1 MAYSNQVKRGAAY
14 SIATQIENG
23 PEANNALLVASANV
37 SSVKV
42 QALMAIKSS
51 TANGSSIIASP
62 KTKSVKEKN
71 TSNVKPRNTVF
82 DNHNDQKDSDNE
94 DEDDAAS
101 TVSTNSD
108 SSIISNASSNPGLV
122 TQLKMGLLA
131 EQVRRTLNEVV
142 AAEKSVAAIA
152 GYDFFNIAGDLEK
165 TTTQILASYMT
176 MCKLYEQQQDD
187 SDTDDDSGP
196 EMSATI
202 RSVIARYPTLRGRCG
217 L

>member
-1 MAYSNQVKRGAAY
+1 MAYSNQVKRGAAC

-23 PEANNALLVASANV
+23 PEVNNALLVASANV

>member
-1 MAYSNQVKRGAAY
+1 
-14 SIATQIENG
+14 
-23 PEANNALLVASANV
+23 
-37 SSVKV
+37 
-42 QALMAIKSS
+42 MAIKSS
-51 TANGSSIIASP
+51 TANGSSIISSP
-62 KTKSVKEKN
+62 KTKNVREKN
-71 TSNVKPRNTVF
+71 TSIVKPRNTVV
-82 DNHNDQKDSDNE
+82 DNHNDQNDSDNE
-94 DEDDAAS
+94 DEDDTAS
-101 TVSTNSD
+101 IVSTNSD
-108 SSIISNASSNPGLV
+108 NSIISNASSNPGLV

-152 GYDFFNIAGDLEK
+152 EYDFFNIAGDLEK

-202 RSVIARYPTLRGRCG
+202 RSVIAQYPTLRGRCG
-217 L
+217 I